1 MSVSEGMVVE
11 RVRASEGAVL
21 GQVRAIEVAR
31 LETRPSAARLAQ
43 AWPGQ
48 DSSDFQ
54 APGKH
59 VEWIPVSTG
68 SELMIGS
75 QRFVVTSVMGSAGD
89 LPEGQASDQ
98 VVLRSIA
105 S

>member
-1 MSVSEGMVVE
+1 MPEGETVGQEQVVLQQNIKA
-11 RVRASEGAVL
+11 RVEGRDVVAVNVFGDEATVL
-21 GQVRAIEVAR
+21 VPE
-31 LETRPSAARLAQ
+31 S
-43 AWPGQ
+43 PGE
-48 DSSDFQ
+48 
-54 APGKH
+54 P

-75 QRFVVTSVMGSAGD
+75 QRFVVTSVTGTAGD
-89 LPEGQASDQ
+89 LPEGQACGQ